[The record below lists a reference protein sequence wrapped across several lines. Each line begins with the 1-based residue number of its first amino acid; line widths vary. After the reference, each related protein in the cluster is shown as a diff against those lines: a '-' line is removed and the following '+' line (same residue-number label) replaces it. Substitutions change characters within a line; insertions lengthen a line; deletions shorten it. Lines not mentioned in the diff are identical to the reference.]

1 MDLLS
6 RLIAFRQTYPRVEAS
21 LPWVVGVSG
30 GPDSLSLL
38 HLLHR
43 IINEGHVSIPARLST
58 PLLVAHLDHAIRPDS
73 RSDAD
78 FVDGLANDWTLPV
91 QIGHEDVPLLARE
104 KSLSIEEAARQAR
117 YAFLARTAVQYGAGA
132 VFVGHNADDQSE
144 TVLMHL
150 LRGTGLA
157 GLRGMQPVGDFSDL
171 GIAEPELTAGLLLVR
186 PLLATTR
193 AEIESYCREQA
204 LKPRHD
210 PSNEDPIYFRNRL
223 RNEVLP
229 YLEDISPRLS
239 ERLRRTAAVATADYE
254 VLTTVRDEA
263 WETVVAQHD
272 PLERI
277 VFDRAAFRKL
287 LPGLQRAILR
297 HAVSTLRPTQRN
309 IDFTTIV
316 QAADLVDRNE
326 SGTKASLPGNVEM
339 LVAPAQIILS
349 LPGVAAQ
356 PLNDA
361 PAIDSNEILVL
372 PETGSIQL
380 PECNWQVEIDPAVE
394 LAPLHRVKI
403 SDAWQAYLDADKIT
417 SVLML
422 RTRQPS
428 DRFQPLGMSGHNQ
441 KVSDFMINA
450 HIPATWR
457 DRLPLLVCNNEIV
470 WIPGWR
476 LDHRFRIRAETS
488 RVVQVHFR
496 APDEQER

>member
-1 MDLLS
+1 MH
-6 RLIAFRQTYPRVEAS
+6 PRVEAS

-30 GPDSLSLL
+30 GPDSLCLL

-43 IINEGHVSIPARLST
+43 IISEGHVSIPARMNT
-58 PLLVAHLDHAIRPDS
+58 PLIVAHLDHAMRPNSDL
-73 RSDAD
+73 DAD
-78 FVDGLANDWTLPV
+78 FVDGLARDWTLPV
-91 QIGHEDVPLLARE
+91 NIGYEDVPLLARE
-104 KSLSIEEAARQAR
+104 KRLSSEEAGRQAR

-132 VFVGHNADDQSE
+132 VFVGHNANDQSE
-144 TVLMHL
+144 TVLMHV

-157 GLRGMQPVGDFSDL
+157 GLRGMQPVSEFSDF
-171 GIAEPELTAGLLLVR
+171 GIAEPELTAGLFLVR

-193 AEIESYCREQA
+193 AEIETYCREQA
-204 LKPRHD
+204 LKPRVD

-229 YLEDISPRLS
+229 YLEEISPNLS
-239 ERLRRTAAVATADYE
+239 ERLRRTADVAAADYE
-254 VLTTVRDEA
+254 VLTAVRDEA
-263 WETVVAQHD
+263 WETVVAEHD
-272 PLERI
+272 PSERI
-277 VFDRAAFRKL
+277 VFDREAFRKL
-287 LPGLQRAILR
+287 QPGLQRAILR
-297 HAVSTLRPTQRN
+297 HAVTTLRPTQRD

-316 QAADLVDRNE
+316 QAVDLVDRNE

-339 LVAPAQIILS
+339 LVAPTQIILS

-356 PLNDA
+356 PLNVA
-361 PAIDSNEILVL
+361 PAIDPTEILIL
-372 PETGSIQL
+372 PETGSILL

-417 SVLML
+417 SVLTL

-428 DRFQPLGMSGHNQ
+428 DRFQPLGMSGHSQ

-450 HIPATWR
+450 HIPAAWR

-476 LDHRFRIRAETS
+476 RDHRFRVRAETS
-488 RVVQVHFR
+488 RVVQVQFR
-496 APDEQER
+496 APDEHKR